1 MIKDE
6 NITIEYKREFKDEI
20 INEIIAFL
28 NTNGGIIY
36 VGINDD
42 KSVNKAFLNASK
54 KEIELKLSNWI
65 ETIISPS
72 VFGLVNYKF
81 TETGVLIVNVLEG
94 HKKPYYLKGKG
105 PKPVGVYKRIGS
117 TTRKASEEEIMIML
131 LDSRNYVY
139 ENEISEN
146 QKLTFKYLITGFKE
160 KNISF
165 TKRNQMS
172 LGLIDQ
178 NGF

>member
-42 KSVNKAFLNASK
+42 KSVNKEFLNASK

-105 PKPVGVYKRIGS
+105 PKPEGYIKESGVQLEKHL
-117 TTRKASEEEIMIML
+117 KK
-131 LDSRNYVY
+131 
-139 ENEISEN
+139 
-146 QKLTFKYLITGFKE
+146 KL
-160 KNISF
+160 
-165 TKRNQMS
+165 
-172 LGLIDQ
+172 
-178 NGF
+178 

>member
-1 MIKDE
+1 MLEKS
-6 NITIEYKREFKDEI
+6 YAK
-20 INEIIAFL
+20 INL
-28 NTNGGIIY
+28 RLKV

-42 KSVNKAFLNASK
+42 KSVNKAFLNTSK

-65 ETIISPS
+65 ETIIFPS

-81 TETGVLIVNVLEG
+81 TETGILIVNVLEG

-146 QKLTFKYLITGFKE
+146 QKLTFKYLITVFKE
-160 KNISF
+160 KKLVLQKE
-165 TKRNQMS
+165 TKC
-172 LGLIDQ
+172 L
-178 NGF
+178 